1 MTYNPYQ
8 CEPGEIVYRR
18 QPTMS
23 EIRFGHGATH
33 YRTFTIADTPEMFL
47 ADGSRKRFFKAKD
60 DGLFYRR

>member
-1 MTYNPYQ
+1 MYNAYQ
-8 CEPGEIVYRR
+8 CGEGEIVYRR

-23 EIRFGHGATH
+23 EIRFGHGAIH
-33 YRTFTIADTPEMFL
+33 YRTFTIADTPEMFF